1 MSKAIDGGLW
11 AALAVAAS
19 LLLPLSAGAQDKPPR
34 TSANTP
40 WLKRVLGRS
49 PEADANKDGVLTLQ
63 EAQAHRSKTKGKGR
77 QKGRRPAKHS
87 VAPTHADVKYGPHER
102 NVIDFW
108 QAKSDAPAPVLV
120 FFHGGGFRAGDKR
133 GYNRLLLTL
142 CLKEGI
148 SCAAANYRLSS
159 HAVYPAQMHDSA
171 RAIQFIRSK
180 ASEWNVDPRR
190 MAAYGGSAG
199 SGISLWLAFHDDMAD
214 PASDDPV
221 ARQSTRLSC
230 AVALQMQSTYDP
242 REIKKVVPGR
252 AYSNGALKLLH
263 GLPTSW
269 DWDKADIDEALSAK
283 LQDSSPIFHLTQD
296 DPPAFLFHRKG
307 QETEGNIHHASFGRH
322 LKKAM
327 DELGI
332 ECVHHMD
339 TDYDGFEAQSRDL
352 FAFVKRHFGME

>member
-1 MSKAIDGGLW
+1 M
-11 AALAVAAS
+11 ALAVAAS
-19 LLLPLSAGAQDKPPR
+19 VLLAVSAGAQDQPR

-40 WLKRVLGRS
+40 WLKRVLERF
-49 PEADANKDGVLTLQ
+49 PEADANKDGVLTRQ
-63 EAQAHRSKTKGKGR
+63 EAQAHRSKTRGRGR
-77 QKGRRPAKHS
+77 QRGRRPAKHS
-87 VAPTHADVKYGPHER
+87 VAPTHENVKYGPHER
-102 NVIDFW
+102 NAIDFW
-108 QAKSDAPAPVLV
+108 QAKSDTPTPVLV

-133 GYNRLLLTL
+133 SYNRLLLTL

-148 SCAAANYRLSS
+148 SFAAANYRLSG

-190 MAAYGGSAG
+190 LAAYGGSAG

-269 DWDKADIDEALSAK
+269 DWDKAEIDETLSAK
-283 LQDSSPIFHLTQD
+283 LHDSSPIFHLTKD

-307 QETEGNIHHASFGRH
+307 QETAGNIHHASFGRH

-327 DELGI
+327 DELGT

-339 TDYDGFEAQSRDL
+339 TDYDGSDAQFRDV
-352 FAFVKRHFGME
+352 FAFVKKHFGMD